1 MKKNKE
7 RVKEKWQG
15 LIDTVM
21 RFPLSILLL
30 VTAATSN
37 AFAIEAQ
44 DNSIY
49 SKLLITFII
58 GASLFIVLQMLYER
72 YFTNPVFR
80 IVFMAVA
87 VVCSVMYYIMIYNK
101 DWTVEISVRT
111 AVILFILFIAMLW
124 IPVVRS
130 SYNFNDSF
138 MAVFKSFFVALLYD
152 GVLFL
157 GIALILSATDLLI
170 ISIDGNAYLHSANII
185 FVFIAP
191 TYFLSMLPV
200 YPGIR
205 ELSAIKQEQESKEP
219 DQSMQEETGD
229 RKIPHSPGT
238 IGSDPSVEKIT
249 RMITPAK
256 FLISLISFVIIPV
269 TAVFTIILLLYIIMN
284 IRGAFWTGNLM
295 EPMLVSYSITVLL
308 VYILSSTLWHPF
320 AVYFRKIFPK
330 VLIPIVLF
338 QTVSSCLKITTEG
351 ITYDRYYVIL
361 FGIFA
366 TIVGIVF
373 CMVPTHRNGMIA
385 PILIALALISIIPP
399 VDAFTVSRA
408 NQTKRLEQ
416 ALVRN
421 QMLNENNI
429 VPNKEL
435 SENDKST
442 IIKSVQYLDSMGDTR
457 KISFLS
463 GYLASSDFEK
473 TFGFAQYDSQDNHY
487 QSFYYGRDI
496 NDPIPIAG
504 YDAMVQL
511 NIYTQSPETGKHH
524 FTVKD
529 QEYSIWVDD
538 TDQKNLYLILETASG
553 QEILRYE
560 FNQLYQGK
568 ESNNQDKQQLSTK
581 EMTFTTENDQAV
593 MTLVANSISFSSW
606 QQGSDK
612 SAELIVLIKIK

>member
-1 MKKNKE
+1 
-7 RVKEKWQG
+7 
-15 LIDTVM
+15 
-21 RFPLSILLL
+21 
-30 VTAATSN
+30 
-37 AFAIEAQ
+37 
-44 DNSIY
+44 
-49 SKLLITFII
+49 
-58 GASLFIVLQMLYER
+58 
-72 YFTNPVFR
+72 
-80 IVFMAVA
+80 
-87 VVCSVMYYIMIYNK
+87 
-101 DWTVEISVRT
+101 
-111 AVILFILFIAMLW
+111 
-124 IPVVRS
+124 
-130 SYNFNDSF
+130 
-138 MAVFKSFFVALLYD
+138 
-152 GVLFL
+152 
-157 GIALILSATDLLI
+157 
-170 ISIDGNAYLHSANII
+170 
-185 FVFIAP
+185 
-191 TYFLSMLPV
+191 
-200 YPGIR
+200 
-205 ELSAIKQEQESKEP
+205 
-219 DQSMQEETGD
+219 
-229 RKIPHSPGT
+229 
-238 IGSDPSVEKIT
+238 
-249 RMITPAK
+249 
-256 FLISLISFVIIPV
+256 
-269 TAVFTIILLLYIIMN
+269 MN

-308 VYILSSTLWHPF
+308 VYILSSTLLHPF

-366 TIVGIVF
+366 TTVGIIF
-373 CMVPTHRNGMIA
+373 CMVPTHRNGIIA

-408 NQTKRLEQ
+408 NQTKCLEQ

-421 QMLNENNI
+421 QMLNGNNI

-435 SENDKST
+435 SEKDKST

-457 KISFLS
+457 KVSFLS

-511 NIYTQSPETGKHH
+511 NIYTQSPETGKHR
-524 FTVKD
+524 FTVND
-529 QEYSIWVDD
+529 QEYSIWVDN
-538 TDQKNLYLILETASG
+538 TDQKNLYLILENASG

-593 MTLVANSISFSSW
+593 ITLVANSISFSSW